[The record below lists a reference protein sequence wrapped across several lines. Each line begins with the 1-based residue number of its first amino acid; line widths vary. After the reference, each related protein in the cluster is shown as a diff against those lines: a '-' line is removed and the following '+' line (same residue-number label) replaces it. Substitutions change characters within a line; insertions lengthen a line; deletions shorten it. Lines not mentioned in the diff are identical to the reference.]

1 MTFCDLTGKRALVT
15 GGSRGIGKE
24 IAHQLVAAGA
34 DVLITGTNADSLK
47 AAQQEIGAAGFIVAN
62 LADEADWERLI
73 AEAGQVDILVNNAG
87 ITKDGLFPRQSQ
99 SHWDEVFKV
108 NLEAAVVLS
117 RGFLPGMLKQRW
129 GRIIQ
134 ITSVVAHMGN
144 TGQTNYIAS
153 KAALTGFTKGLA
165 QEVARRGITVN
176 AVAPGFIETA
186 MTAEVADA
194 AVARLTQA
202 IPMQR
207 FGTPAEVAHT
217 VRFLASAE
225 AAYLTGTT
233 LHVNGGM
240 YM

>member
-24 IAHQLVAAGA
+24 IAHQLAAAGA
-34 DVLITGTNADSLK
+34 EVLITGTNADSLK
-47 AAQQEIGAAGFIVAN
+47 AAQQETGAAGFIVAN
-62 LADEADWERLI
+62 LADEADRERLI
-73 AEAGQVDILVNNAG
+73 AEAGQIDILVNNAG

-117 RGFLPGMLKQRW
+117 RGLLPGMLKKRW

-186 MTAEVADA
+186 MTADVADA